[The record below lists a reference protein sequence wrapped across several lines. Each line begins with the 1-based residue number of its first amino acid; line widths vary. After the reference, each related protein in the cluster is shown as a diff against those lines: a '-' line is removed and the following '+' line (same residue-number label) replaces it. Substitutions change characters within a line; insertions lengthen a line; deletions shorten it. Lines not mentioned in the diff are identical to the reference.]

1 MAKEVFISHSSQDRS
16 TATAVCACLESAGFN
31 CWIAPRDILPGQPW
45 GESIV
50 RALDECP
57 IMVLLLTAHANAS
70 RHVVKEVERADGK
83 LARIVAFRVDDVVLN
98 PSLEYFLSAEHWLDA
113 VTPPVLAHLPE
124 LLRAVQTLRGLSRQ
138 STKPVASAQSAGA
151 VAPRRTATAERD
163 LVQEFDELAPDDW
176 YSAPRGKVARFFQNL
191 FNDR

>member
-1 MAKEVFISHSSQDRS
+1 MAKEVFISHSSQDRA
-16 TATAVCACLESAGFN
+16 TATAVCGCLESAGFN

-83 LARIVAFRVDDVVLN
+83 LARIVTFRVEDVVLN

-113 VTPPVLAHLPE
+113 VTPPVQAHLPE

-138 STKPVASAQSAGA
+138 STKPVGSAQSAGA
-151 VAPRRTATAERD
+151 VAPRRTATSERE

-176 YSAPRGKVARFFQNL
+176 YSASRGKMARFFQNL

>member
-1 MAKEVFISHSSQDRS
+1 MAKEVFISHSSRDRAM
-16 TATAVCACLESAGFN
+16 ATSVCACLESAGFN
-31 CWIAPRDILPGQPW
+31 CWIAPRDIVPGQPW

-57 IMVLLLTAHANAS
+57 IMVLVLTAQANAS

-83 LARIVAFRVDDVVLN
+83 LARIVTFRVEDVVLN

-113 VTPPVLAHLPE
+113 AAPPVQAHLPE
-124 LLRAVQTLRGLSRQ
+124 LVRAVQTLRGLSRQ
-138 STKPVASAQSAGA
+138 SARPASTAQGVGA
-151 VAPRRTATAERD
+151 VAPRRTPTSERE

-176 YSAPRGKVARFFQNL
+176 YSAPRGKVARFFQSF
-191 FNDR
+191 FNDH

>member
-1 MAKEVFISHSSQDRS
+1 MAREVFISHSSQDRAV
-16 TATAVCACLESAGFN
+16 ATAVCACLESEGIN

-50 RALDECP
+50 HALDECP
-57 IMVLLLTAHANAS
+57 IMVLVLTTPANAS

-83 LARIVAFRVDDVVLN
+83 LARIVTFRVHDVVLN

-113 VTPPVLAHLPE
+113 VTPPVESHLPE
-124 LLRAVQTLRGLSRQ
+124 LVRAVQTLRGLSRP
-138 STKPVASAQSAGA
+138 SNKPAGGTAA
-151 VAPRRTATAERD
+151 VAPRRPATTDSE
-163 LVQEFDELAPDDW
+163 LVNEFDELAPDDW

>member
-1 MAKEVFISHSSQDRS
+1 MAKEVFISHSSQDRA
-16 TATAVCACLESAGFN
+16 TATAVCACLESSGFD

-83 LARIVAFRVDDVVLN
+83 LARIVTFRVEDVVLN

-113 VTPPVLAHLPE
+113 VTPPVQAHLPE

-138 STKPVASAQSAGA
+138 PTKPVGSAPGAGA
-151 VAPRRTATAERD
+151 VAPRRTSTSERE